1 MKIPKVI
8 NPIEAR
14 HISALLKFRA
24 VVGGKKNTPLIG
36 GAFVEA
42 MATLQSVYLRGMNG
56 KELVLAL
63 AAELGVDEDKLYKQ
77 LEGYIA
83 QSIKHKDDSAYWN
96 LVASKVT
103 YPTPYEFFDYVIRVY
118 YSELG
123 FIIISCR

>member
-83 QSIKHKDDSAYWN
+83 QSIKHKDDSVYWN
-96 LVASKVT
+96 LVASRGT

>member
-1 MKIPKVI
+1 MKFPKVI

-24 VVGGKKNTPLIG
+24 VVGSKKNTPLIG

-56 KELVLAL
+56 KELFRAL
-63 AAELGVDEDKLYKQ
+63 AAELGEREDRLYER
-77 LEGYIA
+77 LYGYIV
-83 QSIKHKDDSAYWN
+83 QSMGSKDDRPYWCF
-96 LVASKVT
+96 VAAAGE

-118 YSELG
+118 RRELG